1 MIPRTNEKRIP
12 RTKEK
17 RGALQKKS
25 GMVARTFADQFPL
38 TYWGK
43 KIRAH
48 STTPTNDSEYKQ
60 EKRCVAQEKWQG
72 STHFCRL
79 VFSRVFGGKKKSALI
94 SLHAYK

>member
-25 GMVARTFADQFPL
+25 GMVARTFADQFSL

-43 KIRAH
+43 KIALILPRLQMIP
-48 STTPTNDSEYKQ
+48 STNK
-60 EKRCVAQEKWQG
+60 KRGAL
-72 STHFCRL
+72 H
-79 VFSRVFGGKKKSALI
+79 KKSGKVALTF
-94 SLHAYK
+94 AD